1 MEGYVKS
8 EKVGESALRGKNC
21 DMSTLLVMDP
31 TLAAG
36 EAGEGGV
43 NVKHCPSD

>member
-1 MEGYVKS
+1 MEGYGKS
-8 EKVGESALRGKNC
+8 EKVGESAMRGKNC
-21 DMSTLLVMDP
+21 DMSALLVMDP

-43 NVKHCPSD
+43 DVRHCPSD

>member
-1 MEGYVKS
+1 MEGYVKCD
-8 EKVGESALRGKNC
+8 KRGESAPRGKNS
-21 DMSTLLVMDP
+21 DMSTLPVTDP

-43 NVKHCPSD
+43 TVKH